1 MTVNIIFSRGKFGC
15 FVRFF
20 LFWKRRK
27 FVRSHEYQES
37 WKIYDEID
45 FDAQEIE
52 FSFLKFVEG
61 FSFCLSDNVKTENRK
76 KIFVEKNIREGNY
89 VEEGSHNLKLL
100 LKTFSLQ
107 HFM

>member
-15 FVRFF
+15 FVRFLFFF
-20 LFWKRRK
+20 LWKRRK

-52 FSFLKFVEG
+52 FSF
-61 FSFCLSDNVKTENRK
+61 
-76 KIFVEKNIREGNY
+76 
-89 VEEGSHNLKLL
+89 
-100 LKTFSLQ
+100 
-107 HFM
+107 

>member
-15 FVRFF
+15 FVRSFF
-20 LFWKRRK
+20 FFFSRKRRK

-52 FSFLKFVEG
+52 FSF
-61 FSFCLSDNVKTENRK
+61 
-76 KIFVEKNIREGNY
+76 
-89 VEEGSHNLKLL
+89 
-100 LKTFSLQ
+100 
-107 HFM
+107 

>member
-20 LFWKRRK
+20 LFGKRRK
-27 FVRSHEYQES
+27 FVRTHEYQES

-52 FSFLKFVEG
+52 FSF
-61 FSFCLSDNVKTENRK
+61 
-76 KIFVEKNIREGNY
+76 
-89 VEEGSHNLKLL
+89 
-100 LKTFSLQ
+100 
-107 HFM
+107 